1 MSNEIILNNVR
12 MVTADEVVLG
22 SMLIENG
29 IIKAIDSQTSSLP
42 QAQDLHG
49 DYVIPGLVELH
60 TDNLEKF
67 MNPRPGVDWPSMSA
81 IVGHDNQVISSGIT
95 TVFDALSVGDISP
108 KGDRLANL
116 LPMLEAITHSQQEGI
131 TRAEHKIHLRCEVA
145 HPKTHERF
153 MELNDNAYVG
163 LVSIMDHSPGQRQFA
178 QLDKYREY
186 YQGKYGMN
194 AAQMDE
200 FAEKQI
206 RHAETYSQP
215 NRLSITEHCRSK
227 GLALASHDDATAAHV
242 DESHALGM
250 EIAEFPTTEEA
261 ASLSHQKGLK
271 VLMGAPNVVRGGSHS
286 GNISAHFLAQLGL
299 LDILSSDYYPSSLL
313 QAAFMLTQEHIGYT
327 LPQAIRTVSKN
338 PAESV
343 HLHDRGEI
351 AIGKIA
357 DLVQVKH
364 TVLPMVQQVWKQ
376 GKRVF

>member
-1 MSNEIILNNVR
+1 M
-12 MVTADEVVLG
+12 
-22 SMLIENG
+22 
-29 IIKAIDSQTSSLP
+29 
-42 QAQDLHG
+42 
-49 DYVIPGLVELH
+49 
-60 TDNLEKF
+60 
-67 MNPRPGVDWPSMSA
+67 
-81 IVGHDNQVISSGIT
+81 
-95 TVFDALSVGDISP
+95 
-108 KGDRLANL
+108 
-116 LPMLEAITHSQQEGI
+116 
-131 TRAEHKIHLRCEVA
+131 
-145 HPKTHERF
+145 
-153 MELNDNAYVG
+153 
-163 LVSIMDHSPGQRQFA
+163 
-178 QLDKYREY
+178 
-186 YQGKYGMN
+186 
-194 AAQMDE
+194 
-200 FAEKQI
+200 
-206 RHAETYSQP
+206 
-215 NRLSITEHCRSK
+215 
-227 GLALASHDDATAAHV
+227 ASHDDATAAHV

-286 GNISAHFLAQLGL
+286 SNISAHFLAQLGL

-313 QAAFMLTQEHIGYT
+313 QAAFMLTQEHIGYS